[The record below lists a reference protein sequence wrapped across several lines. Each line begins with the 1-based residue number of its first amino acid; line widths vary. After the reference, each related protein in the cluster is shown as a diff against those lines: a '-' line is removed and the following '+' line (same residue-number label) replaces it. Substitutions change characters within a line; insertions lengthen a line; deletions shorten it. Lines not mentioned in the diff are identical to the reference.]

1 MQIHRTGSSFKRRQT
16 AGQQGRRHTGQ
27 YIPAAAPGKAR
38 VAGGIHACT
47 AIRRSHNGAGTFE
60 YNHDVPFFCILP
72 GNFLTVGADLCHG
85 KAGEPGHFAGMRRK
99 DQLARRM
106 GQRLPLSQKL
116 RGGIQ
121 AISVQHCTA
130 RKARQKPLYQYAC
143 LRCAGCTLGRT
154 AKARAQQQHCGLLSL
169 NKRDAFR

>member
-1 MQIHRTGSSFKRRQT
+1 
-16 AGQQGRRHTGQ
+16 
-27 YIPAAAPGKAR
+27 
-38 VAGGIHACT
+38 
-47 AIRRSHNGAGTFE
+47 
-60 YNHDVPFFCILP
+60 
-72 GNFLTVGADLCHG
+72 
-85 KAGEPGHFAGMRRK
+85 
-99 DQLARRM
+99 M

-154 AKARAQQQHCGLLSL
+154 AKARAQQQHRGLLSL
-169 NKRDAFR
+169 NKRDTFR